1 MKLQSNE
8 LEDIKT
14 NINLINKALNNL
26 PRTSVYRN
34 NLEKILNQQLGKEQ
48 KIEIDYMY
56 SEDWYEKN
64 ISDL

>member
-34 NLEKILNQQLGKEQ
+34 NLEKILNQ
-48 KIEIDYMY
+48 
-56 SEDWYEKN
+56 
-64 ISDL
+64 